1 VGTAD
6 ASLIS
11 DAEILKRLRVGED
24 SFVERKSLGDW
35 KKDAVKTCV
44 AFANS
49 CPFEG
54 PSGLF
59 CIGVRDDGSIESLRD
74 DLDTLQKTFERELE
88 DAYPSIPHH
97 TRIVSADEGKFIAV
111 IVPGSSQGPHF
122 SGPAYVRTGPK
133 TTKASQGQFERI
145 IDRRERKVREILK
158 WRNKPVKLVRIWARP
173 NNLVGRTAGYSY
185 VTVSDCDSFV
195 LKITSTTSDQPICIP
210 LDHVVLGYD
219 PQINSLTIEVPQ
231 D

>member
-1 VGTAD
+1 MT
-6 ASLIS
+6 STFNS
-11 DAEILKRLRVGED
+11 DTEILKRLGAGED

-54 PSGLF
+54 PPGLL
-59 CIGVRDDGSIESLRD
+59 CIGVKDDGVIETSQQ

-88 DAYPSIPHH
+88 QAYPPIPHH
-97 TRIVSADEGKFIAV
+97 TRIVSASQGKFVAV
-111 IVPGSSQGPHF
+111 IVPASSQGPHF
-122 SGPAYVRTGPK
+122 SGPAYVRSGSK
-133 TTKASQGQFERI
+133 TVKASAEQFAKV

-158 WRNKPVKLVRIWARP
+158 WQNKRVKLVRAWAAP
-173 NNLVGRTAGYSY
+173 NNLSGRIAGYAD
-185 VTVSDCDSFV
+185 VVVMDCDSFV
-195 LKITSTTSDQPICIP
+195 VKLKTTGSDQPVSFP
-210 LDHVVLGYD
+210 LEHVVLGHD
-219 PQINSLTIEVPQ
+219 PQTSSLTIEVPQ